1 MRSNT
6 SYRRDRLGDAIL
18 DSFNGFFESW
28 SFQNILTTAAFC
40 IAVFS
45 WWSSNSSAISSAK
58 SASVAERQLDLVTRR
73 VQMIDKTDQMVEVLP
88 AWFMGRMTSDWWSFG
103 LIMDNG
109 LVFPIRCI
117 KAITDDGRWLEV
129 ELMVKGDNIHTFPD
143 SPVED
148 MKLVYALSGRSDANI
163 QVSKIVCAI
172 DLANT

>member
-1 MRSNT
+1 V
-6 SYRRDRLGDAIL
+6 IL
-18 DSFNGFFESW
+18 DIFTGSFESW
-28 SFQNILTTAAFC
+28 FFQNILTV
-40 IAVFS
+40 IAIFLAGFS
-45 WWSSNSSAISSAK
+45 WRSSKSSAKSSAK

-73 VQMIDKTDQMVEVLP
+73 VQMIDQTDQMVEVLP

-117 KAITDDGRWLEV
+117 KAISDDGRWLEV

-143 SPVED
+143 SPVAD
-148 MKLVYALSGRSDANI
+148 MKLVYALSGRTDANI